1 MSSITGE
8 LYTKGRV
15 EMITLQSIDWIF
27 KKQIENN
34 ELTQKDV
41 QNYLN
46 EIHTKILNE
55 MEEKHYFHPKTKEEN

>member
-15 EMITLQSIDWIF
+15 EMITLRSIDWIF

-34 ELTQKDV
+34 ELTKKDV

-55 MEEKHYFHPKTKEEN
+55 MEEKHYFRPKTKEEN

>member
-1 MSSITGE
+1 MNNFIGE

-34 ELTQKDV
+34 VLKRKDIEK
-41 QNYLN
+41 YLN
-46 EIHTKILNE
+46 EIHTKILNDL
-55 MEEKHYFHPKTKEEN
+55 EEKHYFHPDTKD

>member
-34 ELTQKDV
+34 VLTKKDV
-41 QNYLN
+41 QNYVVL
-46 EIHTKILNE
+46 HRL
-55 MEEKHYFHPKTKEEN
+55 EEYL